1 MTRVFSFILGALLL
15 SMAWAVD
22 LPDNAR
28 LTLVSDN
35 SVVLGVGVLEDGK
48 LTLTLEAGAEG
59 FITLL
64 IEGADGTIVS
74 LEALLTATGQVLL
87 TVEGGVEDLAVSAV
101 AAGGEVVVAF
111 EDRIAQGVKD
121 ITALP
126 QPAQDGIAGAISNH
140 EEAMV
145 NAEEGKAHA
154 GGKAGGEADG
164 EADVDA
170 DPEADAGADAEAK
183 GGAETGAENA
193 GANAEVDVEIGV
205 DVGVGVGVGPGGVG
219 QP

>member
-15 SMAWAVD
+15 ATASAVE

-28 LTLVSDN
+28 LTLVSDTG
-35 SVVLGVGVLEDGK
+35 VVLGVGALEDGK

-64 IEGADGTIVS
+64 IEGVDGTIRS
-74 LEALLTATGQVLL
+74 IDGLMTATGQVLL
-87 TVEGGVEDLAVSAV
+87 TVEGEVEDLAASTVE
-101 AAGGEVVVAF
+101 AGSEVVVAF
-111 EDRIAQGVKD
+111 EDRIAHGVED

-145 NAEEGKAHA
+145 NAEAGKAHA
-154 GGKAGGEADG
+154 GGSPEGEADG
-164 EADVDA
+164 EAGGDTGS
-170 DPEADAGADAEAK
+170 EAGADVETEAGAEA
-183 GGAETGAENA
+183 GDDDSG
-193 GANAEVDVEIGV
+193 AEVDVEIGV
-205 DVGVGVGVGPGGVG
+205 DVGIGVGSGGTD